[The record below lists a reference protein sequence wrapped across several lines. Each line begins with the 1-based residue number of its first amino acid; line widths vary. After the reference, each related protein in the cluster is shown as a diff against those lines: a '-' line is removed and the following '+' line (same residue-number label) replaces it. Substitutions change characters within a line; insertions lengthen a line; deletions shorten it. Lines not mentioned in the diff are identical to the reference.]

1 MKEQIKMVEEF
12 HEKFLQTMS
21 TKPVN
26 LSIDEVELRHK
37 LGKEELDEYLT
48 AAKNNDL
55 IEVLDALAD
64 QLYIIYGTITKHGL
78 QDYIIPAFELVHK
91 NNLAKLGPDGKPI
104 FRADGKI
111 IKPEGFKKVEL
122 KDVLKL

>member
-1 MKEQIKMVEEF
+1 MIEQIKMVEEF
-12 HEKFLQTMS
+12 HVKFLQSMS
-21 TKPVN
+21 TTPIN
-26 LSIDEVELRHK
+26 LTENEIELRYK

-64 QLYIIYGTITKHGL
+64 QLYILYGTITKHGL
-78 QDYIIPAFELVHK
+78 QNHIVPAFELVHN

-111 IKPEGFKKVEL
+111 IKPENFKKVEL
-122 KDVLKL
+122 KDVFKL